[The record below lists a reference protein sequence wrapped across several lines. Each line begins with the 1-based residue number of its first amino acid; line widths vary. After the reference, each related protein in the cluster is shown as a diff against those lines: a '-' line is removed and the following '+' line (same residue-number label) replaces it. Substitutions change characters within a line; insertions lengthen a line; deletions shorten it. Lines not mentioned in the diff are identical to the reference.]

1 MRGSFFL
8 CSRSLLIAA
17 AVVFSGVSVQGADE
31 PGLTTIRIVDAGQ
44 DVDAQ
49 AFYAQDLGIFKKYGI
64 NADITILRK
73 GGGAAAVAAIAG
85 GAADVGEGDIVSV
98 ANAHQRGI
106 PIVLLAP
113 SAIFRATAPTTEVI
127 VGKDSP
133 IKSGKDLE
141 GKAIALISPE
151 GPSRIATNL
160 WLEKDGAALDKVQFI
175 EIPPINMAAAV
186 DRGTVAAAVINEPAL
201 VASTSSCCRVLANNF
216 ASVGN
221 TWQLN
226 AWYSNADWV
235 AKNPAL
241 ARKFAQAIHEAAVW
255 ANNPAN
261 HAKSGEIL
269 SKYTPFPPDLLV
281 KMNRATFGETL
292 DPKTMAPLLDAAL
305 KYKALLAA
313 VDPKSL
319 ISSAALAP

>member
-1 MRGSFFL
+1 MIKK
-8 CSRSLLIAA
+8 LLPFAVAA
-17 AVVFSGVSVQGADE
+17 LVFSASTVQGADV

-49 AFYAQDLGIFKKYGI
+49 AFYAADLGIFKKYGI
-64 NADITILRK
+64 NAEITLLRK

-85 GAADVGEGDIVSV
+85 GAADIGEGDIVSV
-98 ANAHQRGI
+98 SNAHQRGI

-113 SAIFRATAPTTEVI
+113 SGIFRSTAPTTEMI
-127 VGKDSP
+127 VAKDSP

-141 GKAIALISPE
+141 GKSVALISPE

-160 WLEKDGAALDKVQFI
+160 WLEKSGAALDKVSFI
-175 EIPPINMAAAV
+175 EIPPVDMAAAV

-201 VASTSSCCRVLANNF
+201 VASTQGCCRVLANLF
-216 ASVGN
+216 TSVGN

-226 AWYSNADWV
+226 AWYASADWV

-241 ARKFAQAIHEAAVW
+241 ARNFAQAIREAAVW

-261 HAKSGEIL
+261 HAQSGAIL
-269 SKYTPFPPDLLV
+269 SKYTPFPPDLLP
-281 KMNRATFGETL
+281 KMNRATYGVAL
-292 DPKTMAPLLDAAL
+292 DPKTMQPLLDAAL
-305 KYKALLAA
+305 KYKALLAP
-313 VDPKSL
+313 VQGQSL
-319 ISSAALAP
+319 FSSAVLPQ